1 MPVKIQVSQLIK
13 KPVDQVFHFYAIN
26 HVKNHPRWDPDITL
40 SRDSDEPIQVGTIF
54 QRINNRSGSPVK
66 GTMEVV
72 EFESNQSFGVVIHDG
87 PVEIRG
93 RTIFKEMNENQSKLI
108 IQIEFPDMDEFKG
121 KDIFIK
127 RVEGSI
133 QNIKK
138 MLELGKLETG
148 D

>member
-26 HVKNHPRWDPDITL
+26 HVKNHPRWDPDIAL
-40 SRDSDEPIQVGTIF
+40 SLDSDEPIKAGSIIH
-54 QRINNRSGSPVK
+54 RINRRSGSPVK

-93 RTIFKEMNENQSKLI
+93 RTVFKEINENQSKLI
-108 IQIEFPDMDEFKG
+108 IQIEFPDIDQLEE

-127 RVEGSI
+127 RIEASTE
-133 QNIKK
+133 NIKR
-138 MLELGKLETG
+138 MLEKAN
-148 D
+148 